1 MDKLYICSMIRRK
14 IESKLLKTINYF
26 PVTGIIG
33 PRQVGKTTLAKKI
46 KQSIE
51 KECIYIDLENPRDL
65 IKLSDPNLFFESNLD
80 KCIILDEIQL
90 RPDLFSIIRSLVDL
104 HRTPSR
110 FILLG
115 SASPIIIRESS
126 QSLAGRIAYI
136 ELSGFNLSE
145 IPNHNLNLHWLRGG
159 FPDAFLAPDNSL
171 WRQWLDNFIKTYIE
185 RDLPMMGL
193 NVNPIILRNLWI
205 MIAHCHGN
213 VINYANISRSLELSS
228 TTIKK
233 YLNFLE
239 NAFLIRQLQP
249 YHVNVKK
256 RIVKSP
262 KLFIRD
268 SGILHNLLNIN
279 NITELEGNP
288 MKGNSWEGFAVEQ
301 IMQMINESYQ
311 AYFYRTHQ
319 GAECD
324 LVLTKSAKVVYAIE
338 IKYSSSPKLT
348 QGNLISFTD
357 IDAKFNFVIT
367 PDTEDYLINKN
378 VRVCSLQ
385 VFLENYLSP
394 D

>member
-1 MDKLYICSMIRRK
+1 MIRRK